1 MNKIITIAFFMLLA
15 WISVAQNRVTTLTA
29 SISSVLPTTS
39 IVTADETNVLH
50 TVTIALDADRNR
62 IYFKTPNTITG
73 VQITVRDRS
82 NKIILQQHNMTIK
95 EQYSISFP
103 APEKDNHYT
112 VILQKDNH
120 LLVERLPNE
129 VF

>member
-103 APEKDNHYT
+103 APEKDNQYT